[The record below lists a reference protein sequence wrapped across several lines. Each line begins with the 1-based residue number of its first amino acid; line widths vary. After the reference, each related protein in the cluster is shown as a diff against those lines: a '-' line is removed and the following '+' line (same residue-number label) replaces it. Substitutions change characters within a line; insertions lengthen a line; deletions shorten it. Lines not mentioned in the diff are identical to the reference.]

1 MSYDRRMKAVWLV
14 ALVACA
20 HSAEAKPHPIVQT
33 IAYACFHSDQPFG
46 HGQQDRKVAYDL
58 AAATRTETNDNVVNA
73 DGPPQ
78 EPNAPNKDTHTR
90 VVTKLAPARVDALR
104 TAANEVASGGPYK
117 DEYPVSE
124 GTSCTLTLADPK
136 GAVFFTIVKSDPK
149 IDDAP
154 TRLLKLFD

>member
-1 MSYDRRMKAVWLV
+1 MKPLWIV
-14 ALVACA
+14 ALVACTGA
-20 HSAEAKPHPIVQT
+20 ADAKPHPIVQT

-73 DGPPQ
+73 DGPPL
-78 EPNAPNKDTHTR
+78 EPGTKTKDTHTR

-117 DEYPVSE
+117 EEIPVSE

-136 GAVFFTIVKSDPK
+136 GAVFFTIVKSNPK
-149 IDDAP
+149 IDDAA